1 MYGYY
6 DREDLLDEIFTL
18 QEMLAVADKAIEEKD
33 AQLKA
38 ARENFTKLCN
48 INAELNRR
56 IANLTHVNETLV
68 KAYNSLTKIN

>member
-6 DREDLLDEIFTL
+6 NREELLDEIFTL
-18 QEMLAVADKAIEEKD
+18 REMLAVADKAIEEKD

-38 ARENFTKLCN
+38 ARENSIKLRN

-56 IANLTHVNETLV
+56 IANLTHVNEMLV
-68 KAYNSLTKIN
+68 KTYNSLTKIN

>member
-1 MYGYY
+1 MYEYY
-6 DREDLLDEIFTL
+6 NRDELFDEILTL
-18 QEMLAVADKAIEEKD
+18 KEMLAVADKVIEQKD

-38 ARENFTKLCN
+38 ARENLTKIRN

-68 KAYNSLTKIN
+68 RTYNSLTKIN

>member
-38 ARENFTKLCN
+38 ARENFTKLRN